1 MTDRSEL
8 LAVIDRYATAVG
20 DLDRAGFVALF
31 TEDCEVV
38 DPYPA
43 IRYSG
48 SQGVQQWWDTLI
60 APMSDV
66 RIEIREHQ
74 VCADRVA
81 AVYTTTGS
89 PEPGL
94 TVQLDGIDV
103 FTIAEGRIAA
113 LEAYWDPTTVRVI
126 DGTTP

>member
-38 DPYPA
+38 DPYP
-43 IRYSG
+43 
-48 SQGVQQWWDTLI
+48 
-60 APMSDV
+60 
-66 RIEIREHQ
+66 E

-103 FTIAEGRIAA
+103 FTIADGRIAA